1 MTKDDRMPQTM
12 CGLCVDKI
20 NDFYEFREMCYA
32 TNSQTRKLLGL
43 KAIKTPV
50 ADIKPK
56 IEVKQ
61 EEEIVPT
68 PISSKNGNRKRKADE
83 VAVKEEATTSLFP
96 KKKLRFSNSSIVETD
111 VKEEVPGMIKKKLRF
126 TAASEEIITTGT
138 IFGNVNKKTKNSAT
152 DDSKA
157 KKELSPPLVPAVSN
171 KKLRIV
177 APAQKE
183 AASKKS
189 KQKGSKNDFEVK
201 EEM

>member
-1 MTKDDRMPQTM
+1 M

-43 KAIKTPV
+43 KAIKKPV
-50 ADIKPK
+50 VDIKPK

-68 PISSKNGNRKRKADE
+68 PISNKNMNRKRKSDE
-83 VAVKEEATTSLFP
+83 VAVKEETTSSIIS
-96 KKKLRFSNSSIVETD
+96 KKKLRFSTPGVVEAA
-111 VKEEVPGMIKKKLRF
+111 VKEEVSGAIKKKLRF
-126 TAASEEIITTGT
+126 TATNEEISTVGT
-138 IFGNVNKKTKNSAT
+138 ILGNVNK
-152 DDSKA
+152 
-157 KKELSPPLVPAVSN
+157 KKELSPPVTPLASAVSN
-171 KKLRIV
+171 KKLRLV

-189 KQKGSKNDFEVK
+189 KQKSGKNECEVK